1 MNREQK
7 AAFIEDVAARVQDAD
22 AIFAIDY
29 RGITVSQVADLRAK
43 LREADATFQVVKN
56 TLTLRALDQVGND
69 TLKDFLE
76 GPTAFTYVRGD
87 VALAAKT
94 LNNFAKDLE
103 LLDFKGGEMEG
114 QIVSVEQFQALTKLP
129 SRDVLL
135 GRLVGMVASPITG
148 VTRGLNAL
156 INGLAIQLGQIQEQG
171 LVGSAAPATEEAPA
185 AEAPAEE
192 PAAEE
197 PAAEEAPAEEA
208 AEEAPAEGAAS
219 EAPAE
224 EPPAEEP
231 AAEAAATDEASS
243 EDEAPSEE
251 STDDAAT
258 EEAAETEAEPEADA
272 SEEAEAEAEPSDE
285 PAAEADSG
293 DDAE

>member
-1 MNREQK
+1 VNREQK
-7 AAFIEDVAARVQDAD
+7 AAFIEDVAARVEEAD

-29 RGITVSQVADLRAK
+29 RGITVSQVADLRTK

-94 LNNFAKDLE
+94 LNNFARELE

-148 VTRGLNAL
+148 VARGLNAL
-156 INGLAIQLGQIQEQG
+156 LSGVAVQLGQIQEQG
-171 LVGSAAPATEEAPA
+171 LVGSAAPAEEAAPAEAAPAEEAPA
-185 AEAPAEE
+185 DEAAADAEAPSEE
-192 PAAEE
+192 APSEEAPTEE

-208 AEEAPAEGAAS
+208 ADEAPAQDAA
-219 EAPAE
+219 EVPAS
-224 EPPAEEP
+224 EEP
-231 AAEAAATDEASS
+231 AEAEAEATPETNSSAEAEAASS
-243 EDEAPSEE
+243 D
-251 STDDAAT
+251 
-258 EEAAETEAEPEADA
+258 EAEPEAE
-272 SEEAEAEAEPSDE
+272 SSNEAEAEAAP
-285 PAAEADSG
+285 G

>member
-1 MNREQK
+1 VNREQK
-7 AAFIEDVAARVQDAD
+7 AAFIEDVAARVEEAD

-29 RGITVSQVADLRAK
+29 RGITVSQVADLRTK

-94 LNNFAKDLE
+94 LNNFAKELE

-148 VTRGLNAL
+148 VARGLNAL
-156 INGLAIQLGQIQEQG
+156 LSGVAVQLGQIQEQG
-171 LVGSAAPATEEAPA
+171 LVGSAAPAEEAAPAEAAPAEEAPA
-185 AEAPAEE
+185 DEAAADAEAPSEE
-192 PAAEE
+192 APSEEAPTEE

-208 AEEAPAEGAAS
+208 ADEAPAQDAA
-219 EAPAE
+219 EVPAS
-224 EPPAEEP
+224 EEP
-231 AAEAAATDEASS
+231 AEAEATPETNSSAEAEAASS
-243 EDEAPSEE
+243 D
-251 STDDAAT
+251 
-258 EEAAETEAEPEADA
+258 EAEPEAE
-272 SEEAEAEAEPSDE
+272 SSNEAEAEAAP
-285 PAAEADSG
+285 G

>member
-1 MNREQK
+1 LNREQK
-7 AAFIEDVAARVQDAD
+7 AAFIEDVAGRVEEAN

-56 TLTLRALDQVGND
+56 TLTLRALDKVGND
-69 TLKDFLE
+69 NLKDFLE

-94 LNNFAKDLE
+94 LSNFAKELE
-103 LLDFKGGEMEG
+103 LLEFKGGEMEG
-114 QIVSVEQFQALTKLP
+114 QIVSVDQFDALTKLP

-156 INGLAIQLGQIQEQG
+156 LSGIAVQLGQIHEQG
-171 LVGSAAPATEEAPA
+171 LVGGAAAPVAEEAPVDEAPAEEAPAEEAPAEEASAGEETPA

-192 PAAEE
+192 APAD
-197 PAAEEAPAEEA
+197 EEAPAEEPTGDG
-208 AEEAPAEGAAS
+208 EADP
-219 EAPAE
+219 
-224 EPPAEEP
+224 
-231 AAEAAATDEASS
+231 EAS
-243 EDEAPSEE
+243 DE
-251 STDDAAT
+251 
-258 EEAAETEAEPEADA
+258 
-272 SEEAEAEAEPSDE
+272 
-285 PAAEADSG
+285 
-293 DDAE
+293 